1 MCKPNTTSGCS
12 IICSDALQL
21 LQQLHDKLTRKLSP
35 AKAIDPL
42 TLLPVELAEMI
53 LEYLAFHNMIRCMRV
68 SRGWRDYL
76 QKLPRLW
83 LHLDMSTAK
92 RPVPR
97 TFVDKAVRRSQYR
110 LEKLTLHR
118 FQHMDVVQNIMKAC
132 KDLQSLVILSLPI
145 QTAQS
150 LIGIVQQSQNLQ
162 KIVVHA
168 EISLNTATQTLRF
181 GSKLRHVEY
190 RDLQT
195 YQYPGDWSGP
205 FPNLEYLHIA
215 TPHKASSLDQAR
227 VNGLLAQTPSL
238 HTLVLN
244 GLISEL
250 DVQHLPLKAVLL
262 KKTSLSFFPKF
273 RDTLQRLTIDLG
285 GSTSMGRAGLFSVH
299 VPQLTHLTI
308 TNLINPDAAF
318 FLSLLDLQPKE
329 AEPTYKRVF
338 GAPLQHLS
346 VAGTLSGYTQG
357 LFRSLGDPPALCMSS
372 RILTPALSSLAI
384 YDLRVDDDEI
394 EALLKH
400 ETGLVHVDFSGS
412 KITGAGIKMLTDG
425 LKTLKSIKAD
435 NCTNITGRDAI
446 EYAEKRGVKVYCKNA
461 DAFVGK
467 GRRVREG

>member
-1 MCKPNTTSGCS
+1 
-12 IICSDALQL
+12 
-21 LQQLHDKLTRKLSP
+21 
-35 AKAIDPL
+35 
-42 TLLPVELAEMI
+42 MI

-168 EISLNTATQTLRF
+168 EISLNTATQILRF

-205 FPNLEYLHIA
+205 FPDLEYLHVA
-215 TPHKASSLDQAR
+215 TPHKASSLNQAR
-227 VNGLLAQTPSL
+227 VNRLLAQTPCL

-250 DVQHLPLKAVLL
+250 DVKHLPLKTVLF
-262 KKTSLSFFPKF
+262 KNTSLSFFPKF
-273 RDTLQRLTIDLG
+273 RDTLQRLTIDF
-285 GSTSMGRAGLFSVH
+285 GSNSMGRAKLSSVH

-308 TNLINPDAAF
+308 TNLINLGPLF
-318 FLSLLDLQPKE
+318 FISLLDVPSSE
-329 AEPTYKRVF
+329 AEPRVLKPTT
-338 GAPLQHLS
+338 GAPLQHLH
-346 VAGTLSGYTQG
+346 LSGNFADDSLG
-357 LFRSLGDPPALCMSS
+357 LFRSRTDPVLCDSS
-372 RILTPALSSLAI
+372 RILTPALSSLVI
-384 YDLRVDDDEI
+384 HDLPMDDNEI
-394 EALLKH
+394 EALLEH

-425 LKTLKSIKAD
+425 LKTLKSIRVD

-446 EYAEKRGVKVYCKNA
+446 EYAERKGVKVYCKMT
-461 DAFVGK
+461 DAFVRK

>member
-1 MCKPNTTSGCS
+1 V
-12 IICSDALQL
+12 ICSDALQL

-53 LEYLAFHNMIRCMRV
+53 LEYLAFHNMISCMRV

-83 LHLDMSTAK
+83 LHLDMSAAK

-110 LEKLTLHR
+110 LAKLTLHR
-118 FQHMDVVQNIMKAC
+118 FQHMEVVQNIMKAC
-132 KDLQSLVILSLPI
+132 KDLQSLVILSLPL

-168 EISLNTATQTLRF
+168 EISLNTATQILRF

-227 VNGLLAQTPSL
+227 VNRLLAQTPSL
-238 HTLVLN
+238 HTLILS
-244 GLISEL
+244 GSIGPQYEFDLK
-250 DVQHLPLKAVLL
+250 HLPLKTVIF
-262 KKTSLSFFPKF
+262 KNSSLGVFPTF
-273 RDTLQRLTIDLG
+273 PDTLQHLTMDLG
-285 GSTSMGRAGLFSVH
+285 GVVVRDDEFSYIH
-299 VPQLTHLTI
+299 VPLLTHLTI
-308 TNLINPDAAF
+308 TGIGCLDGCF
-318 FLSLLDLQPKE
+318 FSSLLDIKRSE
-329 AEPTYKRVF
+329 DEPMKFLLTNT
-338 GAPLQHLS
+338 GAPLQHFS
-346 VAGTLSGYTQG
+346 ISGDLMDDRAG
-357 LFRSLGDPPALCMSS
+357 LFRSRGGVAPVLCSS
-372 RILTPALSSLAI
+372 PRILTPALSSLVI
-384 YDLRVDDDEI
+384 HDLPMDDDEI
-394 EALLKH
+394 EALLEH
-400 ETGLVHVDFSGS
+400 ETGLVRVDFSGS

-425 LKTLKSIKAD
+425 LKTLKTIRAD
-435 NCTNITGRDAI
+435 NCTNIMGRDAI
-446 EYAEKRGVKVYCKNA
+446 EYAEKRGVKVYCKRT

-467 GRRVREG
+467 GRKVRER

>member
-1 MCKPNTTSGCS
+1 MN
-12 IICSDALQL
+12 CSDALQL

-35 AKAIDPL
+35 AKAIDPF

-53 LEYLAFHNMIRCMRV
+53 LEYLAFHNMISCMRV

-83 LHLDMSTAK
+83 LHLDMSATK

-97 TFVDKAVRRSQYR
+97 TFVDKAVRHSQYR

-118 FQHMDVVQNIMKAC
+118 FQHMDVVQCIMKAC
-132 KDLQSLVILSLPI
+132 KDLQSLVILSLPM

-162 KIVVHA
+162 KIVIHT
-168 EISLNTATQTLRF
+168 EISLNTATQILRF

-195 YQYPGDWSGP
+195 YQYPGVWSGP

-215 TPHKASSLDQAR
+215 TPHKSSSLDQAR
-227 VNGLLAQTPSL
+227 VNRLLAQTPSL
-238 HTLVLN
+238 HTLILS
-244 GLISEL
+244 GSIGPESQF
-250 DVQHLPLKAVLL
+250 DVQHLPLKTVLL
-262 KKTSLSFFPKF
+262 KNASLRSIPNF
-273 RDTLQRLTIDLG
+273 RDTLQHLTMDLG
-285 GSTSMGRAGLFSVH
+285 GHMVNSVDFHRIH
-299 VPQLTHLTI
+299 VPLLTHLTI
-308 TNLINPDAAF
+308 TGIGSLDACLF
-318 FLSLLDLQPKE
+318 YSLLDLQRSE
-329 AEPTYKRVF
+329 DEPMTTGPAT

-346 VAGTLSGYTQG
+346 ISGTLHRDAQG
-357 LFRSLGDPPALCMSS
+357 LFRNRGGLPPLMCTSS
-372 RILTPALSSLAI
+372 RILTPALSSLTI
-384 YDLRVDDDEI
+384 HDFPMDDDEI
-394 EALLKH
+394 EALLEH

-425 LKTLKSIKAD
+425 LKTLKSIRAD
-435 NCTNITGRDAI
+435 NCTNIMGRDAI
-446 EYAEKRGVKVYCKNA
+446 EYAEKRGVKVHCRRT